1 MIILK
6 QYTNHQIHIDILP
19 TEKFKTTM
27 ITFKFMA
34 PLDYE
39 TITARS
45 LLSKYWF
52 VPQKWPTDKSFNKQL
67 SELYGA
73 YINSFVSKFK
83 DKHVITISLEI
94 EMNVILKDTTPLF
107 EKGLNLLKSHHESTC

>member
-6 QYTNHQIHIDILP
+6 QHTNHQIHIDILP

-45 LLSKYWF
+45 LLSKVLVRATKNNY
-52 VPQKWPTDKSFNKQL
+52 QSFM
-67 SELYGA
+67 EL
-73 YINSFVSKFK
+73 
-83 DKHVITISLEI
+83 
-94 EMNVILKDTTPLF
+94 ILIALF
-107 EKGLNLLKSHHESTC
+107 LNLKINMSLLFL

>member
-6 QYTNHQIHIDILP
+6 QHTNHQIHIDILP

-45 LLSKYWF
+45 LLSKVLF
-52 VPQKWPTDKSFNKQL
+52 VPQKNDQQINHLINNYQSFM
-67 SELYGA
+67 EL
-73 YINSFVSKFK
+73 
-83 DKHVITISLEI
+83 
-94 EMNVILKDTTPLF
+94 ILIALF
-107 EKGLNLLKSHHESTC
+107 LNLKINMSLLFL

>member
-45 LLSKYWF
+45 LLSKVLVRATKNGQQINHLINNY
-52 VPQKWPTDKSFNKQL
+52 QSFM
-67 SELYGA
+67 EL
-73 YINSFVSKFK
+73 
-83 DKHVITISLEI
+83 
-94 EMNVILKDTTPLF
+94 ILIALF
-107 EKGLNLLKSHHESTC
+107 LNLKINMSLLFL

>member
-45 LLSKYWF
+45 LLSK
-52 VPQKWPTDKSFNKQL
+52 VLVRATKKWPTDKSFNKQL

-83 DKHVITISLEI
+83 DKHVIIYHRFICIIQTFICNTRNIFYLTYS
-94 EMNVILKDTTPLF
+94 
-107 EKGLNLLKSHHESTC
+107 